1 MRSLRKE
8 KKKVYVANKLPPV
21 RVLDEDGIETG
32 EYYSVYDEPKIFF
45 LNIKPITDIAER
57 NSFGEDV
64 SSILKTVYTPF
75 DVNDK
80 ILEFAAVWIDAEPNG
95 NLSDGDIQNPM
106 NNDYFVFKILDTGGQ
121 ICVYLKKNIGALNEN

>member
-8 KKKVYVANKLPPV
+8 KKKVYVAKKLPPV
-21 RVLDEDGIETG
+21 QVLDEDGIETG
-32 EYYSVYDEPKIFF
+32 EYYSIYDLPKILF

-64 SSILKTVYTPF
+64 NSILKTVYTPF

-80 ILEFAAVWIDAEPNG
+80 ISEFDAVWIDAKPNG
-95 NLSDGDIQNPM
+95 NLSDGDLQNPM
-106 NNDYFVFKILDTGGQ
+106 NNDYFVFKALDTGGQ
-121 ICVYLKKNIGALNEN
+121 ISAYFKKNVGSLNEN